1 MRSKKKALLI
11 VACALMLA
19 LASVMGTL
27 AWLTDKTDTV
37 TNTFTVGKVD
47 IELAEGENIAN
58 NLKMVPGFTI
68 TKDPK
73 VTVKSGSEA
82 CYVFVKIE
90 IPTHF
95 DTYLTYEVPTSWTKL
110 ESASTDVALVY
121 YQKVTNPS
129 GTILEGNQVLEI
141 LKGNQVT
148 VKGEVTS
155 DQMAAADISKVTMGF
170 TACAIQLY
178 KNNNTEF
185 TVEEAWDKLSGTT
198 N

>member
-37 TNTFTVGKVD
+37 TNTFTVGKVK
-47 IELAEGENIAN
+47 ITLTEGDNIAD

-68 TKDPK
+68 AKDPK
-73 VTVKSGSEA
+73 VTVESGSEA

-90 IPTHF
+90 TSSNF
-95 DTYLTYEVPTSWTKL
+95 DTYLTYEVSTSWTKL
-110 ESASTDVALVY
+110 DTTDGTLVY

-129 GTILEGNQVLEI
+129 GTAMEI
-141 LKGNQVT
+141 LKDNQVT

-155 DQMAAADISKVTMGF
+155 DQMAAADTSKVTMSF
-170 TACAIQLY
+170 TAYAIQLY
-178 KNNNTEF
+178 KTNNTEF
-185 TVEEAWDKLSGTT
+185 DVAGAWANVSGTT